1 MEKSNVTSSHSL
13 YYGSDEAK
21 SFAENSARVKK
32 AFLDPTVGKFLEMEA
47 SGKKILDIGCGT
59 GDWSY
64 QAARYGAKR
73 VDGFDKHEKMM
84 ELAKQA
90 TSQFDTVNIRSGDV
104 MNMPYDDNTFDVAIS
119 IFVTCELPIEIIPK
133 HFKELHRVLVPGGK
147 ALVLNYSKAAFQ
159 TNLIDGANEATVQKK
174 IDQILTCL
182 PDRPTQQQ
190 ISKAFKDSHEAVCVC
205 FAYDKNGSLFQVKNM
220 KQLVNGQAVVVRF
233 SFATF
238 HDFYYDDEFLLDQTR
253 AAGLQI
259 DQIENAFTEERR
271 IVHNSLNPD
280 AAYSKK
286 VIDHP
291 FYLLYHISKAT

>member
-1 MEKSNVTSSHSL
+1 MLKTYN
-13 YYGSDEAK
+13 
-21 SFAENSARVKK
+21 ARLKN
-32 AFLDPTVGKFLEMEA
+32 AFLDPTVGKFLETEA
-47 SGKKILDIGCGT
+47 PGKKILDIGCGT

-64 QAARYGAKR
+64 QAAQYGAKR
-73 VDGFDKHEKMM
+73 VDGFDKHEKMV

-104 MNMPYDDNTFDVAIS
+104 MNMPYDDNIFDIAIS
-119 IFVTCELPIEIIPK
+119 IFVTCELPIEIISK

-147 ALVLNYSKAAFQ
+147 ALVLNLSKAAFQ

-182 PDRPTQQQ
+182 PDHPTQQQ
-190 ISKAFKDSHEAVCVC
+190 ISKAFEGLHEAACVC

-220 KQLVNGQAVVVRF
+220 KQLVNGQAVVMKANI
-233 SFATF
+233 ATF
-238 HDFYYDDEFLLDQTR
+238 HDFYYDDEFLMDQTR

-259 DQIENAFTEERR
+259 DQIENHFTEERR
-271 IVHNSLNPD
+271 IVHNSLNPN
-280 AAYSKK
+280 AAYSKE

-291 FYLLYHISKAT
+291 LHLLYHISKPT